1 MEAPVALALDLTA
14 QPCIQVLV
22 NFGLFTGR
30 DPSRGEVDR
39 LLTRLHER
47 LDRVTV
53 TSQQRYEEL
62 GEGQMCLHEVL
73 ISIPEQTAVEAG
85 YDHDVLRRLVVADAE
100 QWVEECRAQPEG
112 ALTLAERL
120 GTATVELVPD
130 PRNGSTHTG

>member
-30 DPSRGEVDR
+30 DPSRGEVDGSA
-39 LLTRLHER
+39 RLHER

-100 QWVEECRAQPEG
+100 QWVEECKVQPEG